1 MKWDKWS
8 RDMTAP
14 RRPILIVAA
23 LLLAGFLWAADKAI
37 AANGPARRV
46 PLIDCTDL
54 YHPHQDPGDNLDL
67 VAPYALPEIDLKAVI
82 LDVTQQYRTEG
93 GRRDA
98 GFVPVLQLNSIF
110 NRNVPCGVTP
120 YAKMK
125 SPDDPMLGAPRFQQ
139 SGVEL
144 LLKILREAS
153 EPVEIASFGS
163 VRAIALAYNREPDL
177 LKKRVK
183 RIHVSAGASELG
195 YLEWNVVLDPQALVR
210 LLRSDL
216 PIAIYPCATKEGP
229 FAYGPHNSFWQLN
242 NLKFIEKVQPPLRAY
257 LAFAFSQSNRM
268 DFLQA
273 MEEAP
278 PPAVLGEIGKR
289 THRVWETAVWI
300 EMAHR
305 RLVRRADGHFRII
318 PAGEVKPGDTVL
330 PNELRPVRITV
341 RDDGQFTWEP
351 TAGSTN
357 FWMYDRGDP
366 RRNEEALREALP
378 ALYESF
384 RP

>member
-1 MKWDKWS
+1 M
-8 RDMTAP
+8 R
-14 RRPILIVAA
+14 IIIVAA
-23 LLLAGFLWAADKAI
+23 VFLCGLILPTGATVAADA
-37 AANGPARRV
+37 GPARRV
-46 PLIDCTDL
+46 PLVDCTDL
-54 YHPHQDPGDNLDL
+54 YHPPQDPGDNVDL
-67 VAPYALPEIDLKAVI
+67 VAAYALPEIDLKAVI

-93 GRRDA
+93 VRRDA

-125 SPDDPMLGAPRFQQ
+125 SPTDPMRNAPAFQQ

-144 LLKILREAS
+144 LLKVLREAS

-163 VRAIALAYNREPDL
+163 VRAIAVAYNRQPDL
-177 LKKRVK
+177 LKRRVK
-183 RIHVSAGASELG
+183 RIYVSAGASELG

-216 PIAIYPCATKEGP
+216 PIAIYPCATKQGP
-229 FAYGPHNSFWQLN
+229 FAYGPHNSFWL
-242 NLKFIEKVQPPLRAY
+242 LDDLRFIARMQPRLRAY

-273 MEEAP
+273 MDDD
-278 PPAVLGEIGKR
+278 PPAALLQTIGRR
-289 THRVWETAVWI
+289 THNVWETAVWMEI
-300 EMAHR
+300 AGR

-318 PAGEVKPGDTVL
+318 PAGEVKPGDSVL
-330 PNELRPVRITV
+330 PNDLRPVRLKV
-341 RDDGQFTWEP
+341 HDDGQFVWEATDGP
-351 TAGSTN
+351 TN
-357 FWMYDRGDP
+357 FWIYDRGDP
-366 RRNEEALREALP
+366 RRNEAALREAMP

>member
-1 MKWDKWS
+1 M
-8 RDMTAP
+8 
-14 RRPILIVAA
+14 
-23 LLLAGFLWAADKAI
+23 
-37 AANGPARRV
+37 
-46 PLIDCTDL
+46 
-54 YHPHQDPGDNLDL
+54 
-67 VAPYALPEIDLKAVI
+67 
-82 LDVTQQYRTEG
+82 
-93 GRRDA
+93 
-98 GFVPVLQLNSIF
+98 
-110 NRNVPCGVTP
+110 PCGVTP

-125 SPDDPMLGAPRFQQ
+125 SPEDPMRDAPRFQQ

-144 LLKILREAS
+144 LLKVLREAN

-163 VRAIALAYNREPDL
+163 VRAIAAAYNREPEL

-183 RIHVSAGASELG
+183 RIHLCAGASELG
-195 YLEWNVVLDPQALVR
+195 YLEWNVVLDPHALVR

-229 FAYGPHNSFWQLN
+229 FAYGPHNSFWKLN
-242 NLKFIEKVQPPLRAY
+242 DLRFIDHMQPQLRAY

-273 MEEAP
+273 MEED
-278 PPAVLGEIGKR
+278 PPAALLSAIGKR
-289 THRVWETAVWI
+289 THNVWETAVWI
-300 EMAHR
+300 EIARR
-305 RLVRRADGHFRII
+305 RLVRRADGYFRII
-318 PAGEVKPGDTVL
+318 PAGEVRPGDMVL
-330 PNELRPVRITV
+330 LNELRPVRIKV
-341 RDDGQFTWEP
+341 RDDGQFAWEP
-351 TAGSTN
+351 TDGPTN

>member
-1 MKWDKWS
+1 MRIIIIAAALFCGS
-8 RDMTAP
+8 
-14 RRPILIVAA
+14 ILAMDTTVAA
-23 LLLAGFLWAADKAI
+23 QAGV
-37 AANGPARRV
+37 PRRV

-54 YHPHQDPGDNLDL
+54 YHPPQDPGDNVDL
-67 VAPYALPEIDLKAVI
+67 VAAYALPEVDLKAVI
-82 LDVTQQYRTEG
+82 LDVTEQYRTDG
-93 GRRDA
+93 IRRDA

-125 SPDDPMLGAPRFQQ
+125 SPHDAMRDAPRFQQ

-144 LLKILREAS
+144 LLKVLREAT
-153 EPVEIASFGS
+153 EPIEIASFGS
-163 VRAIALAYNREPDL
+163 VRAIAVAYNREPEL

-183 RIHVSAGASELG
+183 RIYVSAGTSELG

-210 LLRSDL
+210 LFRSDL

-229 FAYGPHNSFWQLN
+229 FAYGPHNSFWKLN
-242 NLKFIEKVQPPLRAY
+242 DLRFIGNMQPRLRAY

-273 MEEAP
+273 MDEAP
-278 PPAVLGEIGKR
+278 PAALLSEIGKR
-289 THRVWETAVWI
+289 PHNVWETAVWMEI
-300 EMAHR
+300 AGR

-330 PNELRPVRITV
+330 PNDLRPVRVKV

-351 TAGSTN
+351 TDGPTN

-366 RRNEEALREALP
+366 RRNEEAMREAMP